1 MKTAMSSPT
10 ATAMSSTTAA
20 MSSQEL
26 ERTFYMLFLACVVMT
41 KTGDKNPFGLLDI
54 LDTLFDNNGKLVV
67 SILEGVREAYEDK
80 RKAHKDV
87 REDHEDVRED
97 HEGKISD
104 TTLMVEFV
112 YECLESL
119 SDLSIKATSQVGM
132 RELLEQPKPTVLPIK
147 FEDGRELLEAVL
159 KFANIVLQVQLI

>member
-1 MKTAMSSPT
+1 MKTAMFSPT
-10 ATAMSSTTAA
+10 TAMSSTTATMTSPTA

-41 KTGDKNPFGLLDI
+41 KTGDKNPSGLLDT
-54 LDTLFDNNGKLVV
+54 LDKLFGNNGKLVV
-67 SILEGVREAYEDK
+67 SILKEVRKAYE
-80 RKAHKDV
+80 DV

-112 YECLESL
+112 YEFLESL
-119 SDLSIKATSQVGM
+119 SYLSIKSTLQVGM

-159 KFANIVLQVQLI
+159 KFANLVLQVQLI